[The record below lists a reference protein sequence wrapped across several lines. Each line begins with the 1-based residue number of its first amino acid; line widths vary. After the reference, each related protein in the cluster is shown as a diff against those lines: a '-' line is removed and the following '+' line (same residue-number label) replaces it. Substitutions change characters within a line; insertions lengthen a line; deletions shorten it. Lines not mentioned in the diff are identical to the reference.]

1 MDLKRDIEYLYLFSV
16 SRFAQF
22 FLLKVLFWI
31 HNIFMILIFGVN
43 FPLSLK
49 LKSKYPYNNL
59 MGKICSG
66 NGIQYSNVTDK
77 EESLHVM
84 HLVVATLYFSV
95 ICYVNG
101 KTSRYLKKVSPK
113 GSGAL
118 FNKAFRYFLNF

>member
-1 MDLKRDIEYLYLFSV
+1 
-16 SRFAQF
+16 
-22 FLLKVLFWI
+22 
-31 HNIFMILIFGVN
+31 MILIFGSN